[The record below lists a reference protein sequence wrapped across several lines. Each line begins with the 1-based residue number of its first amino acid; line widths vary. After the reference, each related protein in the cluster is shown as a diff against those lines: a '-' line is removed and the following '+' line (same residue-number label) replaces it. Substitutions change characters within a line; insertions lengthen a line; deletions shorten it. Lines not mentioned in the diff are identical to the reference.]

1 MSNLLRLPNRR
12 QTAEQAA
19 EWAVALKEGLSEEQR
34 QRLHQWLR
42 ADPTHAGALERM
54 ARHWDA
60 FDALAEL
67 SETFPLAPPARHPVE
82 RLTFKAAAV
91 VAVAFVGVVTL
102 AAAVYLLKGRDLHSL
117 LTPSVTAGGVATS
130 HEEPRQL
137 AGASDSATRNYR
149 TTVGRQLTAS
159 LPDGSVVTLNTDTS
173 LEVQFSA
180 SRRLVILKK
189 GEAIFRVA
197 HNPLRPFQV
206 QVGSRIVQALGTVF
220 NVMFGGAE
228 DDLRVTVSE
237 GSVKVLDPEP
247 PRPQHGPQVA
257 PAHPELLVR
266 AGEQAIFGAAGEQIR
281 HMEVSQIEAKD
292 AWQRGLLIYQG
303 DTLDAVIADMSRYTT
318 VRFSISDQSIRSRR
332 VGGVFRAGDVDGLLL
347 ALRESFGI
355 NARREGNVIVLT
367 ASR

>member
-12 QTAEQAA
+12 RTAEQAA
-19 EWAVALKEGLSEEQR
+19 EWAVLLKEGLSEEQR
-34 QRLHQWLR
+34 KSLHEWLR
-42 ADPTHAGALERM
+42 ADPTHPEALERM

-67 SETFPLAPPARHPVE
+67 SETFPLSRPARQPVA
-82 RLTFKAAAV
+82 RFKMAAAV
-91 VAVAFVGVVTL
+91 GVAAVVLVTL
-102 AAAVYLLKGRDLHSL
+102 AGALYLLKGRDSL
-117 LTPSVTAGGVATS
+117 LTPSLTAARSPATS
-130 HEEPRQL
+130 QEEPKQL
-137 AGASDSATRNYR
+137 ANASDSATRNYH
-149 TTVGRQLTAS
+149 TPVGKQLTAS
-159 LPDGSVVTLNTDTS
+159 LPDGSVVALNTDTS
-173 LEVQFSA
+173 LDVQFST

-197 HNPLRPFQV
+197 QNPSRPFQV
-206 QVGSRIVQALGTVF
+206 QVGPRIVQALGTVF
-220 NVMFGGAE
+220 NVMFGETE

-237 GSVKVLDPEP
+237 GAVKVLDPEP
-247 PRPQHGPQVA
+247 PHPQSGRPAA
-257 PAHPELLVR
+257 PAHTDLVVR
-266 AGEQAIFGAAGEQIR
+266 AGEQAIIGVAGEQIR
-281 HMEVSQIEAKD
+281 HMEVAQIEAKD

-332 VGGVFRAGDVDGLLL
+332 VGGVFRAGDVNGLLL

-367 ASR
+367 ASP

>member
-12 QTAEQAA
+12 PTAEQAA
-19 EWAVALKEGLSEEQR
+19 EWAVLLKEGLSEEQR
-34 QRLHQWLR
+34 QRLHEWLR
-42 ADPTHAGALERM
+42 ADPTHAEALERM

-67 SETFPLAPPARHPVE
+67 SETFPLSRPAQQQPAARF
-82 RLTFKAAAV
+82 TFKAAAV
-91 VAVAFVGVVTL
+91 AGVAAVVLITL
-102 AAAVYLLKGRDLHSL
+102 AGAVYLLKGRDSL
-117 LTPSVTAGGVATS
+117 LTPGITAGGPTTS
-130 HEEPRQL
+130 RDELQQP
-137 AGASDSATRNYR
+137 AGASDQATRNYH

-159 LPDGSVVTLNTDTS
+159 LPDGSTLTLNTDTS
-173 LEVQFSA
+173 VDVQFST
-180 SRRLVILKK
+180 SRRLIILKK

-197 HNPLRPFQV
+197 GNPTRPFQV

-220 NVMFGGAE
+220 NVMFGGTE

-237 GSVKVLDPEP
+237 GAVKVLDHDP
-247 PRPQHGPQVA
+247 PRPQSGPQIA
-257 PAHPELLVR
+257 PAHPDLVVR
-266 AGEQAIFGAAGEQIR
+266 AGEQAIIGIAGEQIR
-281 HMEVSQIEAKD
+281 RMEVAQIEAKD

-367 ASR
+367 ASQ

>member
-12 QTAEQAA
+12 QSAEDAA

-34 QRLHQWLR
+34 RRLHEWLR
-42 ADPTHAGALERM
+42 ADPIHAEALERM

-67 SETFPLAPPARHPVE
+67 SETFPLASPARHPVG
-82 RLTFKAAAV
+82 RPTFKAAAV
-91 VAVAFVGVVTL
+91 VGVAFVGVLTL
-102 AAAVYLLKGRDLHSL
+102 AAALYLLKGHDLHSL
-117 LTPSVTAGGVATS
+117 LTPSVTAEAVAPS
-130 HEEPRQL
+130 HDEPPQL
-137 AGASDSATRNYR
+137 AGASDSANRNYQ
-149 TTVGRQLTAS
+149 TTVGRHLTAS

-173 LEVQFSA
+173 LDVQFSA
-180 SRRLVILKK
+180 SRRVVILKK

-197 HNPLRPFQV
+197 RNPSRPFQV

-220 NVMFGGAE
+220 NVMLGGTE
-228 DDLRVTVSE
+228 NDLRVTVSE
-237 GSVKVLDPEP
+237 GAVKVLDPEP
-247 PRPQHGPQVA
+247 ARPQQGARVA

-266 AGEQAIFGAAGEQIR
+266 AGEQAIIGAAGDQIR
-281 HMEVSQIEAKD
+281 HMEVAQIEAKD

-332 VGGVFRAGDVDGLLL
+332 VGGAFRAGDVDGLLL

>member
-42 ADPTHAGALERM
+42 ADPTHAEALERM

-67 SETFPLAPPARHPVE
+67 SETFPLSRPAHQPAARF
-82 RLTFKAAAV
+82 TFKAAALAG
-91 VAVAFVGVVTL
+91 VAVVGLITL
-102 AAAVYLLKGRDLHSL
+102 AGAVYLLQSRDSL
-117 LTPSVTAGGVATS
+117 LTPSVAVRGLATS
-130 HEEPRQL
+130 HEEPPQL
-137 AGASDSATRNYR
+137 AGASDSATRNYQ
-149 TTVGRQLTAS
+149 TTVGKQLTAS

-173 LEVQFSA
+173 LDVQFSA

-197 HNPLRPFQV
+197 RNPSRPFQV

-220 NVMFGGAE
+220 NVMFGEAE
-228 DDLRVTVSE
+228 NDLRVTVSE
-237 GSVKVLDPEP
+237 GAVKVLDPEP
-247 PRPQHGPQVA
+247 PRPQHGPQA
-257 PAHPELLVR
+257 TPAHPELLVR
-266 AGEQAIFGAAGEQIR
+266 AGEQAIIGAAGEQIR
-281 HMEVSQIEAKD
+281 HLEVSQIEAKD